1 MGKKLNTILRD
12 GAVGLGIGC
21 AIIIP
26 GISGGTIALITGAFK
41 KIVDAVDGLLSKGF
55 WKNLLILLPFGIGA
69 ALAVAGLIFPIHL
82 AFKHFM
88 LALTVLFAAFM
99 VGSVPSLYDSS
110 IKNKKLNVYNILG
123 LAIGFIIVIGFG
135 VLSIVVNLNKEVE
148 GMFNDNPFYLYPII
162 FGVGMISSMGLIVPG
177 FSGSM
182 LLMVLGFYDKILKV
196 VLEEFPKQPGWALL
210 RLGVFAVGVAIGFII
225 FSKIMKYMFEKHEET
240 TNCIVL
246 GFLVGSIIAIFINS
260 NIFQYFGVLPNE
272 NGEIINHINK
282 LDYILSPIFGVIGLA
297 ASLAIYFYM
306 KKHPQ
311 EKENAKDTTSVST
324 DER

>member
-1 MGKKLNTILRD
+1 MSKKVKEFLKD
-12 GAVGLGIGC
+12 GAIGLGIGT

-26 GISGGTIALITGAFK
+26 GISGGTIALITGTFK
-41 KIVDAVDGLLSKGF
+41 KIVDAVDGLISKLF

-69 ALAVAGLIFPIHL
+69 IIAVAGLIFPIHL
-82 AFKHFM
+82 AFAHCM

-99 VGSVPSLYDSS
+99 LGSVPSLYDAS

-123 LAIGFIIVIGFG
+123 LIIGFLVVVGFG
-135 VLSIVVNLNKEVE
+135 VLSIVVNLDRQVQ
-148 GMFNDNPFYLYPII
+148 GMFDDNPFYLYPII

-196 VLEEFPKQPGWALL
+196 VLEEFPKHPGWALL
-210 RLGVFAVGVAIGFII
+210 RLGIFAVGVAVGFII

-246 GFLVGSIIAIFINS
+246 GFLTGSIVAIFVNS
-260 NIFQYFGVLPNE
+260 NMFNYFEDIGVTQ
-272 NGEIINHINK
+272 
-282 LDYILSPIFGVIGLA
+282 LDIILSPIFGVIGLA
-297 ASLAIYFYM
+297 ISLAIYFYM

-311 EKENAKDTTSVST
+311 EKENA
-324 DER
+324 